1 MTFDPRFEIGEDY
14 SGKSGRHHQ
23 YNETHDFTNE
33 TTSRIFMPS
42 QGSYYVKSLKV
53 VDKATGQPLKKEVDY
68 LCTILDDVATARS
81 GLETCGIIEV
91 TNLDVTGVI
100 IDYQFVGGLH
110 TTGYYILRHLVE
122 MYPNGI
128 NAVIEWDNI
137 LNKLDEYDPAY
148 HMHHVRELF
157 NSNQLSIW
165 IERIRCAVVESYA
178 TNFQNIYNLA
188 QDRIDHLYNTVDT
201 QYEMISQEIVAI
213 FNKLKIQGEEYILT
227 DNPTNPA
234 EERGYGDWQ
243 LITNAVLYASSGSF
257 IIGTGIM
264 MSMDSEQVIRNT
276 YIWKNISTKVQ
287 PTMEM
292 TANKDTISEGE
303 AITFT
308 LQTTGIPQG
317 TVMQWILVGA
327 DNLDVV
333 GGVVSG
339 SMVIDANG
347 RATRTITFANDRR
360 TEGDKTYAFTLRT
373 APQVKKDFVVL
384 DTSKLKLVTMVFRKN
399 GVNITEVNEDDEFD
413 LVLTAQGYNNEPV
426 YLSFTGLGT
435 DGLQVS
441 DMAPVL
447 GSTPVTVKLKTIGN
461 LTTDG
466 GRILTAFVRDK
477 PTDVATVANASIFV
491 QDTSTSLTGKIAFLS
506 NDLVTTVVNEG
517 SKFKIRVR
525 TNGGQGKTLN
535 FYYRSNKKL
544 TEFMGLA
551 ATAIVGENNT
561 AVFEVE
567 HLENNATATIAEWLE
582 VEVRYQGVTVD
593 KQTLNFRDTSK
604 TPNYLSYFASDV
616 NGENEITE
624 INEGS
629 KFYFIMRVPNW
640 IAGQNPPIND
650 YNYLLDGQV
659 KTLAE
664 LRQRITG
671 GFYSQLSFDNGNTG
685 KADIR
690 WINNSMLSME
700 FTAVADNKVSG
711 DVDFKIQIKPSAVD
725 VWEIERSI
733 RINDTSQPT
742 VTAQW
747 SSSSTTFVPIDS
759 IDEMNSAGG
768 NNTAYLWLTST
779 GDARGYG
786 VISLDLSGNIQDAD
800 IVTPFPINTQ
810 FTLVGETLKIPV
822 VIKADFTTEGPEYF
836 TLTASYQS
844 NKGVKRNIASA
855 SLTINDNSQELPLVL
870 NMTAAQGDLAGGF
883 SEWKPITLTAT
894 SMSLGFATTLKVMIL
909 YEDGTDA
916 SERFQN
922 VNLTGTYPANNVNG
936 TITINPKVN
945 RKVYTKNNFKLTA
958 IRSLADG
965 TTISQETLLK
975 FKLKNDGLP
984 PSLKLELFSDAART
998 TKVVSIDEGKTYY
1011 GRATIVNPN
1020 PKTILAI
1027 NNPYPVETL
1036 KTGTDMYTG
1045 RDQPY
1050 VVYPDSNKVL
1060 RVMNAATEYT
1070 VIQHDFTINLIN
1082 DRATNL
1088 FGATRWLRLVAIGDM
1103 VNTNVTVGT
1112 PYNTNDVAADDP
1124 SYLRSALDLPIN
1136 DTSKTMI
1143 GTLTFFDEAGNERT
1157 SFNEGEVMKV
1167 RLNHTNATIGDMY
1180 YLSIRPSSLVKLNR
1194 FEAHDFGTM
1203 KPATAYDG
1211 YLEWTFKFLEN
1222 RYTDG
1227 NQVLLLDFTNDTWGK
1242 TINAVETVTLN
1253 DTSKTPNMF
1262 TGWFVNGSTLS
1273 TTQANEGDSILLTV
1287 RMDNVDPDEKITI
1300 KRLDGRPLS
1309 DFESHEFDIAKGM
1322 SLQGAYYYAEFNFKL
1337 LKNQKDD
1344 IINFLKVE
1352 IVPSTAPTTRELNL
1366 TINDTSRTPGIISY
1380 EWRDLSSG
1388 GNVIT
1393 SIDEGKNAYLQVYTS
1408 GGSDR
1413 YDVRCEN
1420 ANGRDPSRLQLNQ
1433 YNLTRTRTADSSAIY
1448 WGFGPKLD
1456 GETNAGDNTRLR
1468 VKVYLVND
1476 PTKFIYAELPINDV
1490 AQDTTGAVDAR
1501 VLAANGVDL
1510 NVTDNVDE
1518 GKDLYLAYKLFGTR
1532 PGGRYR
1538 LRATTSHAVDKF
1550 VGFTTNNG
1558 TQWYTDV
1565 TVPNY
1570 DPNYVIQWYTIRPK
1584 ADSKTNPAGELYID
1598 LDIIDLDT
1606 NRVITT
1612 NHVVVND
1619 TSKYPPEFSIK
1630 VVSTNNANGPVVNS
1644 VVEGNKV
1651 YAVVTT
1657 KYFTGNFLVRWVGPV
1672 GSSDGTGV
1680 WLVPQTDFNLNA
1692 TNYDGQTFIIEFQTN
1707 QDEADNSN
1715 NGDGYLAVQR
1725 VSGTNDATAA
1735 LRIVESSPLPRIL
1748 STYWATDPDG
1758 VNVLSSNTVNEGD
1771 TIYLIA
1777 KTVGVTP
1784 DQPVNISWG
1793 GSTTDGNDFTE
1804 GSTATP
1810 VGVKLRSYNP
1820 ADFTG
1825 TLSYKMV
1832 LKNDSAL
1839 G

>member
-14 SGKSGRHHQ
+14 SAKSSRHYQ

-53 VDKATGQPLKKEVDY
+53 VDKATGKTLTKGVDY
-68 LCTILDDVATARS
+68 NCTILDDVATRRS
-81 GLETCGIIEV
+81 GLESCGIIEV

-100 IDYQFVGGLH
+100 INYQFVGGLH
-110 TTGYYILRHLVE
+110 TTGYFILRHLVE

-137 LNKLDEYDPAY
+137 LNKLDEYDPSY

-178 TNFQNIYNLA
+178 TNFENIYNLA
-188 QDRIDHLYNTVDT
+188 QDRLNNLYNMVDT
-201 QYEMISQEIVAI
+201 QYETISQEIVAI

-227 DNPTNPA
+227 DNPVNPA
-234 EERGYGDWQ
+234 EERGYGEWQ

-287 PTMEM
+287 PTMVM

-317 TVMQWILVGA
+317 TVLQWILVGA
-327 DNLDVV
+327 DTLDVV

-339 SMVIDANG
+339 SMVIDAAG
-347 RATRTITFANDRR
+347 KATRTLTFANDRR

-384 DTSKLKLVTMVFRKN
+384 DTSQLKLLTMTFRKN
-399 GVNITEVNEDDEFD
+399 GVNVSEVNEDDDFD
-413 LVLTAQGYNNEPV
+413 LVLTGQGYNNEKV

-441 DMAPVL
+441 DMQPVI
-447 GSTPVTVKLKTIGN
+447 GNTPVVVNVKTLGN
-461 LTTDG
+461 LTEDG
-466 GRILTAFVRDK
+466 GRILQAFAKDK
-477 PTDVATVANASIFV
+477 PTDVATVALASVFV
-491 QDTSTSLTGKIAFLS
+491 QDTSTSLTGTIAFLS
-506 NDLVTTVVNEG
+506 NNLVTTVVNEG

-525 TNGGQGKTLN
+525 TNGGRGKTLD
-535 FYYRSNKKL
+535 FSYRSNKKMS
-544 TEFMGLA
+544 EFLGLA
-551 ATAIVGENNT
+551 STAIIGSDET

-582 VEVRYQGVTVD
+582 VEVRYKGAVVD
-593 KQTLNFRDTSK
+593 KQTLTFRDTSK
-604 TPNYLSYFASDV
+604 TPSYLSYFASDV

-650 YNYLLDGQV
+650 YNYLLDDQV

-700 FTAVADNKVSG
+700 FTAISDNKVGG

-747 SSSSTTFVPIDS
+747 SSSSTTLVPIDN
-759 IDEMNSAGG
+759 IDEMTSTGG

-786 VISLDLSGNIQDAD
+786 NITLDLSGNIQDED
-800 IVTPFPINTQ
+800 IVTPFPVNTK
-810 FTLVGETLKIPV
+810 FSAIGETLKIPV

-836 TLTASYQS
+836 TITASYLS
-844 NKGVKRNIASA
+844 NKGTKRNIASA

-870 NMTAAQGDLAGGF
+870 SMTAAQGDLAGGF

-894 SMSLGFATTLKVMIL
+894 SMSLGFATTLKVLIL
-909 YEDGTDA
+909 YEDGSDA
-916 SERFQN
+916 SERFQS
-922 VNLTGTYPANNVNG
+922 VNLSGTYPANNVNG

-945 RKVYTKNNFKLTA
+945 RKVYAKNNFKLTA
-958 IRSLADG
+958 VRSLADG
-965 TTISQETLLK
+965 TVISQETLQK

-984 PSLKLELFSDAART
+984 PSLKLELFSDPNRT

-1027 NNPYPVETL
+1027 NNPFPVETL

-1045 RDQPY
+1045 RNQPF

-1070 VIQHDFTINLIN
+1070 VIQHDFTIDLIN

-1124 SYLRSALDLPIN
+1124 SYLRNALDLPIN

-1143 GTLTFFDEAGNERT
+1143 GTLSYFDESGNERT

-1167 RLNHTNATIGDMY
+1167 RLNYTNATVGDKY
-1180 YLSIRPSSLVKLNR
+1180 YLGIRPSSLVKLDR

-1203 KPATAYDG
+1203 KTITSYDG

-1227 NQVLLLDFTNDTWGK
+1227 NQVLLLDYTNDTWGRTFNPAE
-1242 TINAVETVTLN
+1242 TITLN
-1253 DTSKTPNMF
+1253 DTSKTPSVF
-1262 TGWFVNGSTLS
+1262 TGWYVNGSTLS

-1287 RMDNVDPDEKITI
+1287 RMDNVDQNETITI

-1309 DFESHEFDIAKGM
+1309 DFESHEFDVAKGVT
-1322 SLQGAYYYAEFNFKL
+1322 LQGAYYYAEFNFKL
-1337 LKNQKDD
+1337 KKNQKDD
-1344 IINFLKVE
+1344 IINFLKVG
-1352 IVPSTAPTTRELNL
+1352 IVPSTAPVTRELNL

-1393 SIDEGKNAYLQVYTS
+1393 SIDEGKNAYLQVFTS
-1408 GGSDR
+1408 GGTDR

-1420 ANGRDPSRLQLNQ
+1420 ANGRDPDRLQLNQ
-1433 YNLTRTRTADSSAIY
+1433 YNLTRTRNSDTSSVY

-1456 GETNAGDNTRLR
+1456 GQTNAGDNSRLR
-1468 VKVYLVND
+1468 VKVYLVDD
-1476 PTKFIYAELPINDV
+1476 PTKFIYAELPINDI
-1490 AQDTTGAVDAR
+1490 AQDTTGEVDTR
-1501 VLAANGVDL
+1501 VAAANGVDL
-1510 NVTDNVDE
+1510 NPATNVDE
-1518 GKDLYLAYKLFGTR
+1518 GKDIYLAYKLFGTR

-1538 LRATTSHAVDKF
+1538 LRATTSHAIENF
-1550 VGFTTNNG
+1550 VGFATNNG

-1565 TVPNY
+1565 VVPNY
-1570 DPNYVIQWYTIRPK
+1570 NPNYVIQWYTIRPK
-1584 ADSKTNPAGELYID
+1584 ADAKTNPASELFID
-1598 LDIIDLDT
+1598 FDIIDLDT

-1612 NHVVVND
+1612 NHFTIND
-1619 TSKYPPEFSIK
+1619 TSKNPPEFTVKI
-1630 VVSTNNANGPVVNS
+1630 VSTSNPDSAVTNKVT
-1644 VVEGNKV
+1644 EGNKV
-1651 YAVVTT
+1651 YAVVTS
-1657 KYFTGNFLVRWVGPV
+1657 KYFIGNFLLRWVGPV
-1672 GSSDGTGV
+1672 GSSDGSGV
-1680 WLVPQTDFNLNA
+1680 WLVPQTEFTLNA
-1692 TNYDGQTFIIEFQTN
+1692 INYDGQSYVVEFQTN

-1715 NGDGYLAVQR
+1715 GGLGYLAVQR
-1725 VSGTNDATAA
+1725 VNGVNDATAP
-1735 LRIVESSPLPRIL
+1735 LTIVESSPLPRFL

-1758 VNVLSSNTVNEGD
+1758 VNVLSSNQVNEGD
-1771 TIYLIA
+1771 TVYLIA
-1777 KTVGVTP
+1777 KTVGFTP
-1784 DQPVNISWG
+1784 DQPINISWG

-1804 GSTATP
+1804 GSTDAP

-1832 LKNDSAL
+1832 LKNDAVL